1 MKFLS
6 SLLLCICLS
15 VFTAMASRP
24 TDKCD
29 IYGDTVFRE
38 GEVCNLFDAE
48 IPQGDVIAVEA
59 GVSTKGN
66 KGEWRLNIADSDGR
80 QIVLEVKRADINPG
94 DFDHTPCFKIT
105 AIADGQKLASKD
117 VTSSINTAGG
127 PNFLKVL
134 LKSGHLK
141 VSFGKRY
148 LLPVFDLKFGT
159 PLTGAT
165 ISCDRKFTVRRR
177 TVTTL
182 RPKPVPVA
190 GIDAPAKALP
200 DSTVWS
206 YLDMDMNYKYAVRGG
221 NYRLLMRTVGA
232 DIELIYLS
240 GATNRTENWQRGDL
254 KARLKRSVDGR
265 SFDVEWYDCELN
277 NYYPE
282 TFAEIEGNVMTI
294 NFPLLNSKLRFLRTD

>member
-6 SLLLCICLS
+6 SLLLCIWLS
-15 VFTAMASRP
+15 VFSAMASRP

-29 IYGDTVFRE
+29 IYGDTVFLQ
-38 GEVCNLFDAE
+38 GEVCDLFDAE
-48 IPQGDVIAVEA
+48 IPQGDVIAIEA

-66 KGEWRLNIADSDGR
+66 KGEWRLNIADTDGR

-94 DFDHTPCFKIT
+94 DFDHTPCFRIT
-105 AIADGQKLASKD
+105 AIADGQKLASED

-134 LKSGHLK
+134 LKSGHLE

-148 LLPVFDLKFGT
+148 LLPVFDLKFGA

-165 ISCDRKFTVRRR
+165 ISCDRKFTIRRR

-182 RPKPVPVA
+182 RPKPAPVA

-221 NYRLLMRTVGA
+221 NYRLLMRTVGS

-240 GATNRTENWQRGDL
+240 GASNRTENWQIGDL

-265 SFDVEWYDCELN
+265 SFDVEWYDSELN

-282 TFAEIEGNVMTI
+282 TFAEIEGNIMTI